1 MFKKALNPVK
11 ERGFDSKAQM
21 RYLLMMM
28 REHPEQYGWVKD
40 AIRTHGV
47 PKVEGP
53 LRTYWEP
60 PYNKSPK
67 TPSYVYTGRSASLTN
82 KIIRFASKLSEA
94 QARQLIRP
102 IYVDDQ
108 AALEVANMFW
118 TIRGNEFDKQDPEQL
133 LALFRKLNEFEP
145 FKALNSET
153 QEEAKR
159 MVGDK
164 ILGRA

>member
-28 REHPEQYGWVKD
+28 REYPEQYGWVKD
-40 AIRTHGV
+40 TLRSHGV

-67 TPSYVYTGRSASLTN
+67 TPSYTYTGRSAHLTN
-82 KIIRFASKLSEA
+82 QITHFASKLSEA
-94 QARQLIRP
+94 QARQLLRP
-102 IYVDDQ
+102 LYVDESL
-108 AALEVANMFW
+108 AREVTNMFW
-118 TIRGNEFDKQDPEQL
+118 TIRGNEVDKQDPQQL
-133 LALFRKLNEFEP
+133 LALFRKLNEFQP
-145 FKALNSET
+145 FQHLNSET
-153 QEEAKR
+153 QEEVKR